1 MPSASAGGRGDSVSD
16 KANRRWLTVGLMM
29 CVMAISFESY
39 AVLTAMPAAAR
50 ELGNLSLYAWTFTAF
65 VIAMT
70 FSIVASG
77 QFSDRHGPI
86 QPMMWGFAIFAI
98 GLLVAALAPTMWVLL
113 LARFTQG
120 LGAGTMN
127 VAVMVLIARA
137 YDENQ
142 RSKLMMWFSACWMI
156 PAFVGPPLA
165 GWIVQISSW
174 HWVFW
179 SVLPVMAIGG
189 LLVLRPLRGIELA
202 PEEPHHLKKRLMV
215 LAAAVAAGLALIQW
229 AGQQLDLWSAL
240 WAAVGLAAIVFGLPP
255 LLPKTIDWTG
265 RGIAGVVGARL
276 FSAGAF
282 FGAQSFLTL
291 MLVEARGLDA
301 VITGVTLTV
310 GSVGWMAGAL
320 LQTQSWLRWRRDQ
333 MIVVGV
339 TGITVGVAV
348 LAVAAWFPQSWLGL
362 VMISWIIA
370 GFGMGLQNPSTSLAV
385 MQLSDDAELGRN
397 TSSLQVGESLGSS
410 LFTGLAGAWFA
421 HFHEIADLSFT
432 FGGLMVGMVFVGL
445 IAVLV
450 ANRIGPVPTGVG
462 ED

>member
-1 MPSASAGGRGDSVSD
+1 MKTD
-16 KANRRWLTVGLMM
+16 RRWLTIGLMM

-50 ELGNLSLYAWTFTAF
+50 DLGNLSLYAWTFTAF

-77 QFSDRHGPI
+77 QFSDRYGPI
-86 QPMMWGFAIFAI
+86 QPMVWGFGIFAL
-98 GLLVAALAPTMWVLL
+98 GLVVAAVAPTMWVLL
-113 LARFTQG
+113 VARFTQG

-137 YDENQ
+137 YDEAA
-142 RSKLMMWFSACWMI
+142 RAKLMMWFSACWML

-174 HWVFW
+174 HFVFW
-179 SVLPVMAIGG
+179 SVLPFMAVGG
-189 LLVLRPLRGIELA
+189 VLVLRPLRHIELA
-202 PEEPHHLKKRLMV
+202 PEEPHELKKRLMV

-229 AGQQLDLWSAL
+229 AGQELDLWSAL
-240 WAAVGLAAIVFGLPP
+240 WAAVGLAAVIFGLPP

-265 RGIAGVVGARL
+265 RGISGVVGARL

-282 FGAQSFLTL
+282 FGAQSFLPL
-291 MLVEARGLDA
+291 MLVEARELET
-301 VITGVTLTV
+301 VITGITLTV
-310 GSVGWMAGAL
+310 GSVGWMLGAL
-320 LQTQSWLRWRRDQ
+320 LQSQSWLSWRRDQ
-333 MIVVGV
+333 MILVGV
-339 TGITVGVAV
+339 AAIALGVAV
-348 LAVAAWFPQSWLGL
+348 LAVASYFPQSWLGL
-362 VMISWIIA
+362 VMIAWIIA

-421 HFHEIADLSFT
+421 HFHLSAELPFT
-432 FGGLMVGMVFVGL
+432 FGGLMVMMVLVGL
-445 IAVLV
+445 VAVLL
-450 ANRIGPVPTGVG
+450 AYRIGPVANGTA
-462 ED
+462 EE

>member
-1 MPSASAGGRGDSVSD
+1 MSG
-16 KANRRWLTVGLMM
+16 KADRRWLTIGLMM

-50 ELGNLSLYAWTFTAF
+50 DLGNLSLYAWTFTAF

-77 QFSDRHGPI
+77 QFSDRYGPI
-86 QPMMWGFAIFAI
+86 QPMMWGFGIFAA
-98 GLLVAALAPTMWVLL
+98 GLVLAALAPSMWVLL
-113 LARFTQG
+113 VARFTQG

-137 YDENQ
+137 YDEAQ
-142 RSKLMMWFSACWMI
+142 RAKLMMWFSACWML

-174 HWVFW
+174 HYVFW
-179 SVLPVMAIGG
+179 SVLPFMAVGG
-189 LLVLRPLRGIELA
+189 LLVLRPLRHIELT
-202 PEEPHHLKKRLMV
+202 PEEPHELKKRLML

-229 AGQQLDLWSAL
+229 AGQELDLWSAL
-240 WAAVGLAAIVFGLPP
+240 WAAVGLAAVVFGLPP
-255 LLPKTIDWTG
+255 LLPKTINWTG
-265 RGIAGVVGARL
+265 RGISGVVGARL

-282 FGAQSFLTL
+282 FGAQSFLPL
-291 MLVEARGLDA
+291 MLTEARGLEA

-310 GSVGWMAGAL
+310 GSVGWMLGAL
-320 LQTQSWLRWRRDQ
+320 LQSQSWLSWRRDQ
-333 MIVVGV
+333 MIIVGV
-339 TGITVGVAV
+339 GGIALGVAV
-348 LAVAAWFPQSWLGL
+348 LAVASFFPQSWLGL
-362 VMISWIIA
+362 VMIAWIIA

-385 MQLSDDAELGRN
+385 MQLSDEAELGRN

-421 HFHEIADLSFT
+421 HFHLTAELPFT
-432 FGGLMVGMVFVGL
+432 FGGLMVMMVVVGA
-445 IAVLV
+445 IAVLL
-450 ANRIGPVPTGVG
+450 AYRIGPVPAAA
-462 ED
+462 EE

>member
-1 MPSASAGGRGDSVSD
+1 MSGMAD
-16 KANRRWLTVGLMM
+16 RRWLTIGLMM

-50 ELGNLSLYAWTFTAF
+50 DLGNLSLYAWTFTAF

-77 QFSDRHGPI
+77 QFSDRYGPI
-86 QPMMWGFAIFAI
+86 QPMMWGFGIFAG
-98 GLLVAALAPTMWVLL
+98 GLVLAAMAPTMWVLL
-113 LARFTQG
+113 VARFTQG

-137 YDENQ
+137 YDEAQ
-142 RSKLMMWFSACWMI
+142 RAKLMMWFSACWML

-174 HWVFW
+174 HFVFW
-179 SVLPVMAIGG
+179 AVLPFMAVGG
-189 LLVLRPLRGIELA
+189 ILVLRPLRHIELT
-202 PEEPHHLKKRLMV
+202 PEEPHELKKRLML

-229 AGQQLDLWSAL
+229 AGQELDLWSAL
-240 WAAVGLAAIVFGLPP
+240 WAAIGLAAVVFGLPP

-265 RGIAGVVGARL
+265 RGISGVVGARL

-282 FGAQSFLTL
+282 FGAQSFLPL
-291 MLVEARGLDA
+291 MLTEARGLEA

-310 GSVGWMAGAL
+310 GSVGWMLGAL
-320 LQTQSWLRWRRDQ
+320 LQSQSWLSWRRDQ
-333 MIVVGV
+333 MIIVGV
-339 TGITVGVAV
+339 AGIALGVAV
-348 LAVAAWFPQSWLGL
+348 LAVASFFPQSWLGL
-362 VMISWIIA
+362 VMIAWIIA

-385 MQLSDDAELGRN
+385 MQLSDEAELGRN

-421 HFHEIADLSFT
+421 HFHLTASQPFT
-432 FGGLMVGMVFVGL
+432 FGGLMAMMVIVGL
-445 IAVLV
+445 VAVLL
-450 ANRIGPVPTGVG
+450 AYRIGPVPTGVA

>member
-1 MPSASAGGRGDSVSD
+1 MSG
-16 KANRRWLTVGLMM
+16 KADRRWLTIGLMM

-50 ELGNLSLYAWTFTAF
+50 DLGNLSLYAWTFTAF

-77 QFSDRHGPI
+77 QFSDRYGPI
-86 QPMMWGFAIFAI
+86 QPMMWGFGIFAA
-98 GLLVAALAPTMWVLL
+98 GLVLAALAPSMWVLL
-113 LARFTQG
+113 VARFTQG

-137 YDENQ
+137 YDEAQ
-142 RSKLMMWFSACWMI
+142 RARLMMWFSACWML

-174 HWVFW
+174 HYVFW
-179 SVLPVMAIGG
+179 SVLPFMAVGG
-189 LLVLRPLRGIELA
+189 LLVLRPLRHIELT
-202 PEEPHHLKKRLMV
+202 PEEPHELKKRLML

-229 AGQQLDLWSAL
+229 AGQELDLWSAL
-240 WAAVGLAAIVFGLPP
+240 WAAVGLAAVVFGLPP

-265 RGIAGVVGARL
+265 RGISGVVGARL

-282 FGAQSFLTL
+282 FGAQSFLPL
-291 MLVEARGLDA
+291 MLTEARGLEA

-310 GSVGWMAGAL
+310 GSVGWMLGAL
-320 LQTQSWLRWRRDQ
+320 LQSQSWLSWRRDQ
-333 MIVVGV
+333 MIIVGV
-339 TGITVGVAV
+339 AGIALGVAV
-348 LAVAAWFPQSWLGL
+348 LAVASFFPQSWLGL
-362 VMISWIIA
+362 VMIAWIIA

-385 MQLSDDAELGRN
+385 MQLSDEAELGRN

-421 HFHEIADLSFT
+421 HFHLTAELPFT
-432 FGGLMVGMVFVGL
+432 FGGLMVMMVVVGA
-445 IAVLV
+445 IAVLL
-450 ANRIGPVPTGVG
+450 AYRIGPVPAA

>member
-1 MPSASAGGRGDSVSD
+1 MSGMAD
-16 KANRRWLTVGLMM
+16 RRWLTIGLMM

-50 ELGNLSLYAWTFTAF
+50 DLGNLSLYAWTFTAF

-77 QFSDRHGPI
+77 QFSDRYGPI
-86 QPMMWGFAIFAI
+86 QPMMWGFGIFAG
-98 GLLVAALAPTMWVLL
+98 GLVLAAMAPTMWVLL
-113 LARFTQG
+113 VARFTQG

-137 YDENQ
+137 YDEAQ
-142 RSKLMMWFSACWMI
+142 RAKLMMWFSACWML

-174 HWVFW
+174 HFVFW
-179 SVLPVMAIGG
+179 AVLPFMAVGG
-189 LLVLRPLRGIELA
+189 ILVLRPLRHIELT
-202 PEEPHHLKKRLMV
+202 PEEPHELKKRLML

-229 AGQQLDLWSAL
+229 AGQELDLWSAL
-240 WAAVGLAAIVFGLPP
+240 WAAIGLAAVVFGLPP

-265 RGIAGVVGARL
+265 RGISGVVGARL

-282 FGAQSFLTL
+282 FGAQSFLPL
-291 MLVEARGLDA
+291 MLTEARGLEA

-310 GSVGWMAGAL
+310 GSVGWMLGAL
-320 LQTQSWLRWRRDQ
+320 LQSQSWLSWRRDQ
-333 MIVVGV
+333 MIIVGVVG
-339 TGITVGVAV
+339 IALGVAV
-348 LAVAAWFPQSWLGL
+348 LAVASFFPQSWLGL
-362 VMISWIIA
+362 VMIAWIIA

-385 MQLSDDAELGRN
+385 MQLSDEAELGRN

-421 HFHEIADLSFT
+421 HFHLTASQPFT
-432 FGGLMVGMVFVGL
+432 FGGLMAMMVIVGL
-445 IAVLV
+445 VAVLL
-450 ANRIGPVPTGVG
+450 AYRIGPVPTGVA

>member
-1 MPSASAGGRGDSVSD
+1 MSG
-16 KANRRWLTVGLMM
+16 KADRRWLTIGLMM

-50 ELGNLSLYAWTFTAF
+50 DLGNLSLYAWTFTAF

-77 QFSDRHGPI
+77 QFSDRYGPI
-86 QPMMWGFAIFAI
+86 QPMMWGFGIFAA
-98 GLLVAALAPTMWVLL
+98 GLVLAALAPSMWVLL
-113 LARFTQG
+113 VARFTQG

-137 YDENQ
+137 YDEAQ
-142 RSKLMMWFSACWMI
+142 RARLMMWFSACWML

-174 HWVFW
+174 HYVFW
-179 SVLPVMAIGG
+179 SVLPFMAVGG
-189 LLVLRPLRGIELA
+189 LLVLRPLRHIELT
-202 PEEPHHLKKRLMV
+202 PEEPHELKKRLML

-229 AGQQLDLWSAL
+229 AGQELDLWSAL
-240 WAAVGLAAIVFGLPP
+240 WAAVGLAAVVFGLPP

-265 RGIAGVVGARL
+265 RGISGVVGARL

-282 FGAQSFLTL
+282 FGAQSFLPL
-291 MLVEARGLDA
+291 MLTEARGLEA

-310 GSVGWMAGAL
+310 GSVGWMLGAL
-320 LQTQSWLRWRRDQ
+320 LQSQSWLSWRRDQ
-333 MIVVGV
+333 MIIVGV
-339 TGITVGVAV
+339 AGIALGVAV
-348 LAVAAWFPQSWLGL
+348 LAVASFFPQSWLGL
-362 VMISWIIA
+362 VMIAWIIA

-385 MQLSDDAELGRN
+385 MQLSDEAELGRN

-421 HFHEIADLSFT
+421 HFHLTAELPFT
-432 FGGLMVGMVFVGL
+432 FGGLMVRMVVVGA
-445 IAVLV
+445 IAVLL
-450 ANRIGPVPTGVG
+450 AYRIGPVPAA

>member
-1 MPSASAGGRGDSVSD
+1 MSG
-16 KANRRWLTVGLMM
+16 KADRRWLTIGLMM

-50 ELGNLSLYAWTFTAF
+50 DLGNLSLYAWTFTAF

-77 QFSDRHGPI
+77 QFSDRYGPI
-86 QPMMWGFAIFAI
+86 QPMMWGFGIFAA
-98 GLLVAALAPTMWVLL
+98 GLVLAALAPSMWVLL
-113 LARFTQG
+113 VARFTQG

-137 YDENQ
+137 YDEAQ
-142 RSKLMMWFSACWMI
+142 RAKLMMWFSACWML

-174 HWVFW
+174 HFVFW
-179 SVLPVMAIGG
+179 SVLPFMAVGG
-189 LLVLRPLRGIELA
+189 LLVLRPLRHIELT
-202 PEEPHHLKKRLMV
+202 PEEPHELKKRLML

-229 AGQQLDLWSAL
+229 AGQELDLWSAL
-240 WAAVGLAAIVFGLPP
+240 WAAVGLAAVVFGLPP

-265 RGIAGVVGARL
+265 RGISGVVGARL

-282 FGAQSFLTL
+282 FGAQSFLPL
-291 MLVEARGLDA
+291 MLTEARGLEA

-310 GSVGWMAGAL
+310 GSVGWMLGAL
-320 LQTQSWLRWRRDQ
+320 LQSQSWLSWRRDQ
-333 MIVVGV
+333 MIIVGV
-339 TGITVGVAV
+339 GGIALGVAV
-348 LAVAAWFPQSWLGL
+348 LAVASFFPQSWLGL
-362 VMISWIIA
+362 VMIAWIIA

-385 MQLSDDAELGRN
+385 MQLSDEAELGRN

-421 HFHEIADLSFT
+421 HFHLTAELPFT
-432 FGGLMVGMVFVGL
+432 FGGLMVMMVVVGA
-445 IAVLV
+445 IAVLL
-450 ANRIGPVPTGVG
+450 AYRIGPVPAAA
-462 ED
+462 EE

>member
-1 MPSASAGGRGDSVSD
+1 MTDKNDRRGLS
-16 KANRRWLTVGLMM
+16 LGLML

-50 ELGNLSLYAWTFTAF
+50 DLGNIGLYAWTFTAF

-77 QFSDRHGPI
+77 QFTDRYGPI
-86 QPMMWGFAIFAI
+86 QPMMFGFVIFAI
-98 GLLVAALAPTMWVLL
+98 GLVVAALATSMWVLL
-113 LARFTQG
+113 LARFVQG

-137 YDENQ
+137 YAEAD
-142 RSKLMMWFSACWMI
+142 RARLMTWFSACWMV

-174 HWVFW
+174 HFVFW
-179 SVLPVMAIGG
+179 SVLPLMAVGG

-202 PEEPHHLKKRLMV
+202 PEEPHPLKKRLML

-240 WAAVGLAAIVFGLPP
+240 WAAAGLAAIVFGLPP
-255 LLPKTIDWTG
+255 LMPKGIDWTG
-265 RGIAGVVGARL
+265 KGISGVVGARL

-291 MLVEARGLDA
+291 MLVEERGLDA
-301 VITGVTLTV
+301 VFTGLTLTV

-320 LQTQSWLRWRRDQ
+320 LQAQSRLSWRRDQ
-333 MIVVGV
+333 MILVGV
-339 TGITVGVAV
+339 AAITAGIAV
-348 LAVAAWFPQSWLGL
+348 LAVAAYVPQSWIGL
-362 VMISWIIA
+362 VMIAWIIA

-385 MQLSDDAELGRN
+385 MQLSSEDQLGRN

-421 HFHEIADLSFT
+421 HFHETASPAFT
-432 FGGLMVGMVFVGL
+432 FGGVMVMMVLTGL
-445 IAVLV
+445 IAVLL
-450 ANRIGPVPTGVG
+450 AYRIGPVPSGVA
-462 ED
+462 DS

>member
-1 MPSASAGGRGDSVSD
+1 MSD
-16 KANRRWLTVGLMM
+16 KADRRWLTIGLML

-50 ELGNLSLYAWTFTAF
+50 ELGNVALYAWTFTAF

-77 QFSDRHGPI
+77 QFSDKHGPV
-86 QPMMWGFAIFAI
+86 QPMIWGFGIFAV
-98 GLLVAALAPTMWVLL
+98 GLALAAMASTMWVLL

-137 YDENQ
+137 YDEAE
-142 RSKLMMWFSACWMI
+142 RARLMMWFSACWMV

-165 GWIVQISSW
+165 GWIVQVSSW
-174 HWVFW
+174 HFVFW
-179 SVLPVMAIGG
+179 SVLPVMAVGG
-189 LLVLRPLRGIELA
+189 VLVLRPLRGIELS
-202 PEEPHHLKKRLMV
+202 PEEPHEPKKRLML

-229 AGQQLDLWSAL
+229 AGQRLDPWSAL
-240 WAAVGLAAIVFGLPP
+240 WAGVGLAAIVFGLPP
-255 LLPKTIDWTG
+255 LMPKTIDWTG
-265 RGIAGVVGARL
+265 KGISGVVGARL

-291 MLVEARGLDA
+291 MLVEARGLDP
-301 VITGVTLTV
+301 VFTGVILTI
-310 GSVGWMAGAL
+310 GAVGWMAGAL
-320 LQTQSWLRWRRDQ
+320 LQSQDWVPWGRDQ
-333 MIVVGV
+333 MIIVGV
-339 TGITVGVAV
+339 GGITLGVAV
-348 LAVAAWFPQSWLGL
+348 LAVAAWLPDSWLGL
-362 VMISWIIA
+362 VVIAWVIA

-385 MQLSDDAELGRN
+385 MQLSDDDELGRN

-421 HFHEIADLSFT
+421 HFHETAALPFT
-432 FGGLMVGMVFVGL
+432 FGGLMVMMVLVGL
-445 IAVLV
+445 VSVLM
-450 ANRIGPVPTGVG
+450 AYRIGPVPSGVVDG
-462 ED
+462 

>member
-1 MPSASAGGRGDSVSD
+1 MAD
-16 KANRRWLTVGLMM
+16 RRWLTIGLMM

-50 ELGNLSLYAWTFTAF
+50 DLGNLSLYAWTFTAF

-77 QFSDRHGPI
+77 QFSDRYGPI
-86 QPMMWGFAIFAI
+86 QPMMWGFGIFAG
-98 GLLVAALAPTMWVLL
+98 GLVLAAMAPTMWVLL
-113 LARFTQG
+113 VARFTQG

-137 YDENQ
+137 YDEAQ
-142 RSKLMMWFSACWMI
+142 RAKLMMWFSACWML

-174 HWVFW
+174 HFVFW
-179 SVLPVMAIGG
+179 AVLPFMAVGG
-189 LLVLRPLRGIELA
+189 ILVLRPLRHIELT
-202 PEEPHHLKKRLMV
+202 PEEPHELKKRLML

-229 AGQQLDLWSAL
+229 AGQELDLWSAL
-240 WAAVGLAAIVFGLPP
+240 WAAIGLAAVVFGLPP

-265 RGIAGVVGARL
+265 RGISGVVGARL

-282 FGAQSFLTL
+282 FGAQSFLPL
-291 MLVEARGLDA
+291 MLTEARGLEA

-310 GSVGWMAGAL
+310 GSVGWMLGAL
-320 LQTQSWLRWRRDQ
+320 LQSQSWLSWRRDQ
-333 MIVVGV
+333 MIIVGV
-339 TGITVGVAV
+339 AGIALGVAV
-348 LAVAAWFPQSWLGL
+348 LAVASFFPQSWLGL
-362 VMISWIIA
+362 VMIAWIIA

-385 MQLSDDAELGRN
+385 MQLSDEAELGRN

-421 HFHEIADLSFT
+421 HFHLTASQPFT
-432 FGGLMVGMVFVGL
+432 FGGLMAMMVIVGL
-445 IAVLV
+445 VAVLL
-450 ANRIGPVPTGVG
+450 AYRIGPVPTGVA

>member
-1 MPSASAGGRGDSVSD
+1 M
-16 KANRRWLTVGLMM
+16 L

-50 ELGNLSLYAWTFTAF
+50 DLGNLDLYAWTFTAF

-77 QFSDRHGPI
+77 QFTDRYGPVR
-86 QPMMWGFAIFAI
+86 PMMWGFGIFAA
-98 GLLVAALAPTMWVLL
+98 GLVIAALAPQMWVLL
-113 LARFTQG
+113 LGRLTQG
-120 LGAGTMN
+120 IGAGTMN

-137 YDENQ
+137 FNEKQ
-142 RSKLMMWFSACWMI
+142 RARLMTWFSAFWML

-189 LLVLRPLRGIELA
+189 LLVLPPLRTIELA
-202 PEEPHHLKKRLMV
+202 PQEPNELKKRLMA
-215 LAAAVAAGLALIQW
+215 LAALVAVGLALIQW
-229 AGQQLDLWSAL
+229 AGQRLDLFSIL
-240 WAAVGLAAIVFGLPP
+240 WAAAGLAAVVFGLPP
-255 LLPKTIDWTG
+255 LLPKTLDWTG
-265 RGIAGVVGARL
+265 RGISGVVGARL

-282 FGAQSFLTL
+282 FGAQSFLPL
-291 MLVEARGLDA
+291 MLVEARGLET

-310 GSVGWMAGAL
+310 GSVGWMLGAL
-320 LQTQSWLRWRRDQ
+320 LQSQSWLSWRRDQ
-333 MIVVGV
+333 MVLVGV
-339 TGITVGVAV
+339 SGITAGVAL
-348 LAVAAWFPQSWLGL
+348 LALAAFFPESWLGL
-362 VMISWIIA
+362 VMAAWIVA

-385 MQLSDDAELGRN
+385 MQLSDEAELGRN

-421 HFHEIADLSFT
+421 HFHLTQLTFA
-432 FGGLMVGMVFVGL
+432 FGGLMTMMVLVGL
-445 IAVLV
+445 ISVFMAT
-450 ANRIGPVPTGVG
+450 RIGPVQNFTAKA
-462 ED
+462 

>member
-1 MPSASAGGRGDSVSD
+1 MSG
-16 KANRRWLTVGLMM
+16 KADRRWLTIGLMM

-50 ELGNLSLYAWTFTAF
+50 DLGNLSLYAWTFTAF

-77 QFSDRHGPI
+77 QFSDRYGPI
-86 QPMMWGFAIFAI
+86 QPMMWGFGIFAA
-98 GLLVAALAPTMWVLL
+98 GLVLAALAPSMWVLL
-113 LARFTQG
+113 VARFTQG

-137 YDENQ
+137 YDEAQ
-142 RSKLMMWFSACWMI
+142 RARLMMWFSACWML

-174 HWVFW
+174 HYVFW
-179 SVLPVMAIGG
+179 SVLPFMAVGG
-189 LLVLRPLRGIELA
+189 LLVLRPLRHIELT
-202 PEEPHHLKKRLMV
+202 PEEPHELKKRLML
-215 LAAAVAAGLALIQW
+215 LATAVAAGLALIQW
-229 AGQQLDLWSAL
+229 AGQELDLWSAL
-240 WAAVGLAAIVFGLPP
+240 WAAVGLAAVVFGLPP

-265 RGIAGVVGARL
+265 RGISGVVGARL

-282 FGAQSFLTL
+282 FGAQSFLPL
-291 MLVEARGLDA
+291 MLTEARGLEA

-310 GSVGWMAGAL
+310 GSVGWMLGAL
-320 LQTQSWLRWRRDQ
+320 LQSQSWLSWRRDQ
-333 MIVVGV
+333 MIIVGV
-339 TGITVGVAV
+339 AGIALGVAV
-348 LAVAAWFPQSWLGL
+348 LAVASFFPQSWLGL
-362 VMISWIIA
+362 VMIAWIIA

-385 MQLSDDAELGRN
+385 MQLSDEAELGRN

-421 HFHEIADLSFT
+421 HFHLTAELPFT
-432 FGGLMVGMVFVGL
+432 FGGLMVMMVVVGA
-445 IAVLV
+445 IAVLL
-450 ANRIGPVPTGVG
+450 AYRIGPVPAA

>member
-1 MPSASAGGRGDSVSD
+1 MSGKAGRQ
-16 KANRRWLTVGLMM
+16 WLTIGLMM

-50 ELGNLSLYAWTFTAF
+50 DLGNVGLYAWTFTAF

-77 QFSDRHGPI
+77 QFSDRYGPI
-86 QPMMWGFAIFAI
+86 QPMMWGFGIFAA
-98 GLLVAALAPTMWVLL
+98 GLVLAALAPTMWVLL

-137 YDENQ
+137 YDEAS
-142 RSKLMMWFSACWMI
+142 RAKLMMWFSACWMV

-165 GWIVQISSW
+165 GWIVQVSSW
-174 HWVFW
+174 HFVFW

-189 LLVLRPLRGIELA
+189 ALVLRPLRNIELA
-202 PEEPHHLKKRLMV
+202 PEEPHELKKRLML

-240 WAAVGLAAIVFGLPP
+240 WAAAGLAAIVFGLPP
-255 LLPKTIDWTG
+255 LMPKSIDWSG

-291 MLVEARGLDA
+291 MLIDERGLDA
-301 VITGVTLTV
+301 VFTGITLTI
-310 GSVGWMAGAL
+310 GSIGWMTGAL
-320 LQTQSWLRWRRDQ
+320 LQSQSWLSWRRDQ
-333 MIVVGV
+333 MI
-339 TGITVGVAV
+339 IVGVAGIAAGIAL
-348 LAVAAWFPQSWLGL
+348 LAVTAYLPESWIGL
-362 VMISWIIA
+362 VMIAWIIA

-385 MQLSDDAELGRN
+385 MQLSDDDELGRN

-421 HFHEIADLSFT
+421 RFHDTASAPFT
-432 FGGLMVGMVFVGL
+432 FGGVMVMMVLVGL
-445 IAVLV
+445 VAVLL
-450 ANRIGPVPTGVG
+450 AFRIGPVANRSSDDPAVQTPG
-462 ED
+462 

>member
-1 MPSASAGGRGDSVSD
+1 MSGMAD
-16 KANRRWLTVGLMM
+16 RRWLTIGLMM

-50 ELGNLSLYAWTFTAF
+50 DLGNLSLYAWTFTAF

-77 QFSDRHGPI
+77 QFSDRYGPI
-86 QPMMWGFAIFAI
+86 QPMMWGFGIFAG
-98 GLLVAALAPTMWVLL
+98 GLVLAAMAPTMWVLL
-113 LARFTQG
+113 VARFTQG

-137 YDENQ
+137 YDEAQ
-142 RSKLMMWFSACWMI
+142 RAKLMMWFSACWML

-174 HWVFW
+174 HFVFW
-179 SVLPVMAIGG
+179 AVLPFMAVGG
-189 LLVLRPLRGIELA
+189 ILVLRPLRHIELT
-202 PEEPHHLKKRLMV
+202 PEEPHELKKRLML

-229 AGQQLDLWSAL
+229 AGQELDLWSAL
-240 WAAVGLAAIVFGLPP
+240 WAAIGLAAVVFGLPP

-265 RGIAGVVGARL
+265 RGISGVVGARL

-282 FGAQSFLTL
+282 FGAQSFLPL
-291 MLVEARGLDA
+291 MLTEARGLEA

-310 GSVGWMAGAL
+310 GSVGWMLGAL
-320 LQTQSWLRWRRDQ
+320 LQSQSWLSWRRDQ
-333 MIVVGV
+333 MIIVGV
-339 TGITVGVAV
+339 AGIALGVAV
-348 LAVAAWFPQSWLGL
+348 LAVASFFPQSWLGL
-362 VMISWIIA
+362 VMIAWTIA

-385 MQLSDDAELGRN
+385 MQLSDEAELGRN

-421 HFHEIADLSFT
+421 HFHLTASQPFT
-432 FGGLMVGMVFVGL
+432 FGGLMAMMVIVGL
-445 IAVLV
+445 VAVLL
-450 ANRIGPVPTGVG
+450 AYRIGPVPTGVA

>member
-1 MPSASAGGRGDSVSD
+1 MSG
-16 KANRRWLTVGLMM
+16 KADRRWLTIGLMM

-50 ELGNLSLYAWTFTAF
+50 DLGNLSLYAWTFTAF

-77 QFSDRHGPI
+77 QFSDRYGPI
-86 QPMMWGFAIFAI
+86 QPMMWGFGIFAA
-98 GLLVAALAPTMWVLL
+98 GLVLAALAPSMWVLL
-113 LARFTQG
+113 VARFTQG

-137 YDENQ
+137 YDEAQ
-142 RSKLMMWFSACWMI
+142 RARLMMWFSACWML

-174 HWVFW
+174 HYVFW
-179 SVLPVMAIGG
+179 SVLPFMAVGG
-189 LLVLRPLRGIELA
+189 LLVLRPLRHIELT
-202 PEEPHHLKKRLMV
+202 PEEPHELKKRLML

-229 AGQQLDLWSAL
+229 AGQELDLWSAL
-240 WAAVGLAAIVFGLPP
+240 WAAVGLAAVVFGLPP

-265 RGIAGVVGARL
+265 RGISGVVGARL

-282 FGAQSFLTL
+282 FGAQSFLPL
-291 MLVEARGLDA
+291 MLTEARGLEA

-310 GSVGWMAGAL
+310 GSVGWMLGAL
-320 LQTQSWLRWRRDQ
+320 LQSQSWLSWRRDQ
-333 MIVVGV
+333 MIIVGV
-339 TGITVGVAV
+339 GGIALGVAV
-348 LAVAAWFPQSWLGL
+348 LAVASFFPQSWLGL
-362 VMISWIIA
+362 VMIAWIIA

-421 HFHEIADLSFT
+421 HFHLTAELPFT
-432 FGGLMVGMVFVGL
+432 FGGLMVMMVVVGA
-445 IAVLV
+445 IAVLL
-450 ANRIGPVPTGVG
+450 AYRIGPVPAA

>member
-1 MPSASAGGRGDSVSD
+1 MVSEETD
-16 KANRRWLTVGLMM
+16 RRWLTIGLMM

-50 ELGNLSLYAWTFTAF
+50 DLGNLGLYAWTFTAF

-77 QFSDRHGPI
+77 QFSDRYGPI
-86 QPMMWGFAIFAI
+86 QPMVWGFGIFAG
-98 GLLVAALAPTMWVLL
+98 GLVLAALAPAMWVLL
-113 LARFTQG
+113 AARFTQG

-137 YDENQ
+137 YDEAQ
-142 RSKLMMWFSACWMI
+142 RARLMMWFSACWMI

-174 HWVFW
+174 HFVFW
-179 SVLPVMAIGG
+179 AVLPFMAVGG
-189 LLVLRPLRGIELA
+189 VLVLRPLRHIELT
-202 PEEPHHLKKRLMV
+202 PEEPHELKKRLML

-229 AGQQLDLWSAL
+229 AGQELDVWSAL
-240 WAAVGLAAIVFGLPP
+240 WAAVGLAAVVFGLPP

-265 RGIAGVVGARL
+265 RGISGVVGARL

-282 FGAQSFLTL
+282 FGAQSFLPL
-291 MLVEARGLDA
+291 MLTESRELAA
-301 VITGVTLTV
+301 VMTGVTLTI
-310 GSVGWMAGAL
+310 GSVDWMAGAL
-320 LQTQSWLRWRRDQ
+320 LQSQSWLSWRRDQ
-333 MIVVGV
+333 MIIVGV
-339 TGITVGVAV
+339 AAIALGIAV
-348 LAVAAWFPQSWLGL
+348 LAVAAYFPQSWLGL
-362 VMISWIIA
+362 VMIAWIIA

-421 HFHEIADLSFT
+421 HFHLTAGLPFT
-432 FGGLMVGMVFVGL
+432 FGGLMVMMVLVGL
-445 IAVLV
+445 LAVGL
-450 ANRIGPVPTGVG
+450 AYRIGPVVDRSDDD

>member
-1 MPSASAGGRGDSVSD
+1 MSGMAD
-16 KANRRWLTVGLMM
+16 RRWLTIGLMM

-50 ELGNLSLYAWTFTAF
+50 DLGNLSLYAWTFTAF

-77 QFSDRHGPI
+77 QFSDRYGPI
-86 QPMMWGFAIFAI
+86 QPMMWGFGIFAG
-98 GLLVAALAPTMWVLL
+98 GLVLAAMAPTMWVLL
-113 LARFTQG
+113 VARFTQG

-137 YDENQ
+137 YDEAQ
-142 RSKLMMWFSACWMI
+142 RAKLMMWFSACWML

-174 HWVFW
+174 HFVFW
-179 SVLPVMAIGG
+179 AVLPFMAVGG
-189 LLVLRPLRGIELA
+189 ILVLRPLRHIELT
-202 PEEPHHLKKRLMV
+202 PEEPHELKKRLML

-229 AGQQLDLWSAL
+229 AGQELDLWSAL
-240 WAAVGLAAIVFGLPP
+240 WAAIGLAAVVFGLPP

-265 RGIAGVVGARL
+265 RGISGVVGARM

-282 FGAQSFLTL
+282 FGAQSFLPL
-291 MLVEARGLDA
+291 MLTEARGLEA

-310 GSVGWMAGAL
+310 GSVGWMLGAL
-320 LQTQSWLRWRRDQ
+320 LQSQSWLSWRRDQ
-333 MIVVGV
+333 MIIVGV
-339 TGITVGVAV
+339 AGIALGVAV
-348 LAVAAWFPQSWLGL
+348 LAVASFFPQSWLGL
-362 VMISWIIA
+362 VMIAWIIA

-385 MQLSDDAELGRN
+385 MQLSDEAELGRN

-421 HFHEIADLSFT
+421 HFHLTASQPFT
-432 FGGLMVGMVFVGL
+432 FGGLMAMMVIVGL
-445 IAVLV
+445 VAVLL
-450 ANRIGPVPTGVG
+450 AYRIGPVPTGVA

>member
-1 MPSASAGGRGDSVSD
+1 MSGKAG
-16 KANRRWLTVGLMM
+16 RRWLTIGLML

-50 ELGNLSLYAWTFTAF
+50 DLGNVGLYAWTFTAF

-77 QFSDRHGPI
+77 QFSDKYGPV
-86 QPMMWGFAIFAI
+86 QPMMWGFGIFAA
-98 GLLVAALAPTMWVLL
+98 GLVIAALAPTMWVLL

-137 YDENQ
+137 YDESS
-142 RSKLMMWFSACWMI
+142 RAKLMMWFSACWMV

-174 HWVFW
+174 HFVFW
-179 SVLPVMAIGG
+179 AVLPLMAVGG
-189 LLVLRPLRGIELA
+189 VLVLNPLRNIELA
-202 PEEPHHLKKRLMV
+202 PEEPNELKKRLML

-240 WAAVGLAAIVFGLPP
+240 WAAAGLAAIVFGLPP
-255 LLPKTIDWTG
+255 LMPKTIDWTG
-265 RGIAGVVGARL
+265 KGISGVVGARL

-291 MLVEARGLDA
+291 MLVEARGLDP
-301 VITGVTLTV
+301 VFIGVVLTI
-310 GSVGWMAGAL
+310 GAVGWMSGAL
-320 LQTQSWLRWRRDQ
+320 LQSQSWVPWRRDQ
-333 MIVVGV
+333 MI
-339 TGITVGVAV
+339 IVGVAGITLGV
-348 LAVAAWFPQSWLGL
+348 LLLAVAAFFPESWLGL
-362 VMISWIIA
+362 VMIAWIIA
-370 GFGMGLQNPSTSLAV
+370 GFGMGMQNPSTSLAV
-385 MQLSDDAELGRN
+385 MQLSDDDELGRN

-421 HFHEIADLSFT
+421 HFHETESLPFT
-432 FGGLMVGMVFVGL
+432 FGGLMVMMVLVGL
-445 IAVLV
+445 ISVLM
-450 ANRIGPVPTGVG
+450 AYRIGPVPNHADEPAAPLPG
-462 ED
+462 